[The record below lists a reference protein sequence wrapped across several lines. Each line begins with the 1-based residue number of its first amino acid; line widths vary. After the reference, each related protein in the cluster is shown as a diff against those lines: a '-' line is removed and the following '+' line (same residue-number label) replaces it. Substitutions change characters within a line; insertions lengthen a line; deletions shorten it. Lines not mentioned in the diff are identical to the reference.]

1 MNGNSEREN
10 KADLI
15 KLAGAFLLLILGV
28 GANLYFAKINPAL
41 RFSAWLVLSIVVLG
55 IVYCTAYGRAF
66 WVFLQQSWIELQ
78 RVVWPTREETVK
90 VTMAVVAIVALVS
103 LVLWGIDSILLLIMG
118 LLTGQRG

>member
-15 KLAGAFLLLILGV
+15 KLAAAGLLLILGIV
-28 GANLYFAKINPAL
+28 ANLYFAKINPVMRLA
-41 RFSAWLVLSIVVLG
+41 AWLGLAILILG

-66 WVFLQQSWIELQ
+66 WAFVQQSWIELQ
-78 RVVWPTREETVK
+78 RVVWPTREETFR
-90 VTMAVVAIVALVS
+90 VTAAVVVIVVLVS
-103 LVLWGIDSILLLIMG
+103 LVLWGIDSVLLLIMG